1 MKKVK
6 NLVFLVLLGVIT
18 SILLTSSVSAAGWK
32 STLNLPYGTIHSGAS
47 RNYKQGLNKISIAVD
62 GFNTSSGR
70 VRKSG
75 STTMGLDLWDASTGR
90 SYKYVTSLYTY
101 GTCKEVRMG
110 TYEAGY
116 RTYTFFSD
124 IYNNSTG
131 GRNYYDGV
139 KSNAVYMYPVA

>member
-18 SILLTSSVSAAGWK
+18 SISLTSSVSAAGWK
-32 STLNLPYGTIHSGAS
+32 STLNLSYGTIHSGAS

-75 STTMGLDLWDASTGR
+75 STTMGLDLWDVSTGR
-90 SYKYVTSLYTY
+90 SYKYVIHMELVKKYVWGHMKLVIELILSLVIFIIILLVV
-101 GTCKEVRMG
+101 EIIMMV
-110 TYEAGY
+110 
-116 RTYTFFSD
+116 
-124 IYNNSTG
+124 
-131 GRNYYDGV
+131 
-139 KSNAVYMYPVA
+139 

>member
-18 SILLTSSVSAAGWK
+18 SISLTSSVSAAGWK

-75 STTMGLDLWDASTGR
+75 STTMGLDLWDVSTGR
-90 SYKYVTSLYTY
+90 SYKYVYIWNL
-101 GTCKEVRMG
+101 
-110 TYEAGY
+110 
-116 RTYTFFSD
+116 
-124 IYNNSTG
+124 
-131 GRNYYDGV
+131 
-139 KSNAVYMYPVA
+139 